1 MAAVLATACSSN
13 ALPKLAANDVIL
25 AFGDSLTYGTGA
37 SEAESYPA
45 VLAGLIGR
53 KVIREG
59 VPGETTEEGLRRLPA
74 VLDEHKPA
82 LLLLCL
88 GGNDLLRRIDETAIA
103 ANLRAMLVIAKQ
115 AGIPVVLIGVPRPAL
130 FAGPPPL
137 YAALADEFD
146 VPYDDDVV
154 EDVLYAN
161 SMKADPIHPNAAGY
175 RKIAEE
181 IAELL
186 GDAGAV

>member
-1 MAAVLATACSSN
+1 MAVVLATACSSN

-74 VLDEHKPA
+74 VLDEHEPA

-115 AGIPVVLIGVPRPAL
+115 AGIP
-130 FAGPPPL
+130 
-137 YAALADEFD
+137 
-146 VPYDDDVV
+146 
-154 EDVLYAN
+154 
-161 SMKADPIHPNAAGY
+161 
-175 RKIAEE
+175 
-181 IAELL
+181 
-186 GDAGAV
+186 